1 MQYLPHL
8 CYLSQSVS
16 NLLPEFFIT
25 LPKYV
30 IFLQPFSACCYSTVF
45 LPDYF
50 LLPENVYSFLRN
62 ASHKFPPQIKVQNNH
77 INPIFFTDSNALQPV
92 PPFNTRIHSLNNPG
106 YQGVN
111 LKTSLADINSK
122 SKFISGFP
130 SCPILHFILSI
141 FSFLFATFQA
151 DFAFMASS
159 LWAFW
164 SVFFS
169 ICPYYLLLCIALVMH
184 AWSQTISSIN

>member
-1 MQYLPHL
+1 MLPLTVCFQPLAWILYYSSKICHFSATIFCIL
-8 CYLSQSVS
+8 LQDCIFAWLFSV
-16 NLLPEFFIT
+16 T
-25 LPKYV
+25 RPKMLIHFYV
-30 IFLQPFSACCYSTVF
+30 IYHISF
-45 LPDYF
+45 LPRSKFRTTTLIQFSLQTPMPYSQC
-50 LLPENVYSFLRN
+50 LPS
-62 ASHKFPPQIKVQNNH
+62 AH
-77 INPIFFTDSNALQPV
+77 T
-92 PPFNTRIHSLNNPG
+92 HSLNNPG

-122 SKFISGFP
+122 SKFISAFP
-130 SCPILHFILSI
+130 SCLILHFLLSI
-141 FSFLFATFQA
+141 LSFLFGTFQA
-151 DFAFMASS
+151 DFAFMVSS